1 MSPSER
7 INAAVSRE
15 SYADET
21 ALVMAAK
28 AGQEEAFTELIIRH
42 RERILSVAG
51 RITNNQADAEDVYQ
65 TTCLQVFLHIRGFD
79 CRSNFSAWV
88 TRIAINSALMLLR
101 RHWAANTTSMD
112 EVIEFDPSRLRDP
125 KADIWAEVLS
135 QERAWHLE
143 RAVGK
148 LHPRLRTVMQ
158 LQMRQQ
164 GSITQ
169 TAKLTGL
176 SVPAAKSRLF
186 RARRE
191 LRRHLQASLYPVPDT
206 AATDIRIER

>member
-1 MSPSER
+1 MNPSET
-7 INAAVSRE
+7 INAALSWE

-28 AGQEEAFTELIIRH
+28 AGKEEAFTELIIRH

-65 TTCLQVFLHIRGFD
+65 TTCLQVFLHICGFD
-79 CRSNFSAWV
+79 CRSKFSTWV

-112 EVIEFDPSRLRDP
+112 DVIEFDPSRLRDP

-143 RAVGK
+143 RAISE

-158 LQMRQQ
+158 LQTRQQ
-164 GSITQ
+164 GSIKQ
-169 TAKLTGL
+169 TAELTGL
-176 SVPAAKSRLF
+176 SIPATKSRLF

-191 LRRHLQASLYPVPDT
+191 LRRHLQASL
-206 AATDIRIER
+206 